1 MVTKAQK
8 VQKVEDLKAILTTSQ
23 LAIVSDYQGTTVDD
37 ITKLRRGVQAAGG
50 DLTVAK
56 NTLLKLAV
64 QESDSMKELVSFLTG
79 PTAVAYTGENG
90 DAVQISK
97 FMMEFIRTVKKTQI
111 KGGVFQGKR
120 IQEADIKAI
129 ASLPTREVL
138 LSKLLGA
145 MNAPAQ
151 GMAMVLA
158 GVPRNMVGV
167 LDAVRKQR
175 EENQ

>member
-64 QESDSMKELVSFLTG
+64 QINTAERKKREL
-79 PTAVAYTGENG
+79 EN
-90 DAVQISK
+90 
-97 FMMEFIRTVKKTQI
+97 
-111 KGGVFQGKR
+111 
-120 IQEADIKAI
+120 
-129 ASLPTREVL
+129 VL
-138 LSKLLGA
+138 WH
-145 MNAPAQ
+145 
-151 GMAMVLA
+151 V
-158 GVPRNMVGV
+158 
-167 LDAVRKQR
+167 D
-175 EENQ
+175 

>member
-1 MVTKAQK
+1 
-8 VQKVEDLKAILTTSQ
+8 
-23 LAIVSDYQGTTVDD
+23 
-37 ITKLRRGVQAAGG
+37 
-50 DLTVAK
+50 
-56 NTLLKLAV
+56 
-64 QESDSMKELVSFLTG
+64 
-79 PTAVAYTGENG
+79 
-90 DAVQISK
+90 
-97 FMMEFIRTVKKTQI
+97 MMEFIRTVKKTQI